1 MYLKQLASC
10 KLNNETTAKGEVI
23 MTTKTYHVP
32 NISCH
37 HCTATIERELKALA
51 GVDTVKADLDSKQV
65 TVNVKDEQVLPSVET
80 ALVEIGYPFE

>member
-1 MYLKQLASC
+1 
-10 KLNNETTAKGEVI
+10 

-37 HCTATIERELKALA
+37 HCIATIERELKAVV
-51 GVDTVKADLDSKQV
+51 GVDTVKADLGSKQV